1 MKYCNNCGNPLEDNQ
16 RFCDRCGQRVDYTN
30 YDSNSHSTESRSS
43 GVGKII
49 LIIIAILI
57 FLSLIVGLLFG
68 AYKLFLEDK
77 INSFNDSNNSS
88 QSSSSSN
95 GENEKNSNLAPS
107 IDILT
112 TNFNSSFMN
121 ADNRH
126 GYEGVS
132 LGMTKNEVNNQL
144 GSSDSDINVDGVS
157 AEKHGNIAVHYDN
170 NIVDRYFVVPNDTI
184 SIQQFINQHGKP
196 TLEADN
202 GTIIYDDNT
211 DNAFTIK
218 VYNDGNGNVS
228 GVENID
234 AIERDDL
241 NSSNSDDDSNSGK
254 KVTSEAE
261 AEKIGKDYL
270 DNLYGDDYW
279 YHSVDKWKGVYR
291 VNYGQ
296 GAATHAHSAVYINED
311 TGKISE
317 ENPNE

>member
-1 MKYCNNCGNPLEDNQ
+1 MKYCNNCGKPLEDNQ

-95 GENEKNSNLAPS
+95 GENDKSSNLAPS

-121 ADNRH
+121 ADNRQ
-126 GYEGVS
+126 GYES
-132 LGMTKNEVNNQL
+132 ASIGMTREDVDNQL
-144 GSSDSDINVDGVS
+144 GASDGNVTIDGVS
-157 AEKHGNIAVHYDN
+157 AEKHGNLAVHYDN
-170 NIVDRYFVVPNDTI
+170 NTVNRYFVVPNDTI

-196 TLEADN
+196 TIEADN
-202 GTIIYDDNT
+202 GTIVYDDNT
-211 DNAFTIK
+211 DNAFTIE
-218 VYNDGNGNVS
+218 VYSDGNGNVS
-228 GVENID
+228 GIENVD

-241 NSSNSDDDSNSGK
+241 NSSSSDDSSSGK

-261 AEKIGKDYL
+261 AEKIGKHYL
-270 DNLYGDDYW
+270 DDLYGDDYW

-296 GAATHAHSAVYINED
+296 GAATHAHSAIYIDED